1 MEWPTYNQED
11 WLALKA
17 TVNAH
22 SLLTASTFSFYL
34 KAGSTIAYPT
44 TTSTGISSLV
54 FMAYEP
60 DKNKMRMLWQSV
72 SGS

>member
-1 MEWPTYNQED
+1 MKWATYNQED

-22 SLLTASTFSFYL
+22 SLITASTFSFYL
-34 KAGSTIAYPT
+34 EAGSTFAYPT

-60 DKNKMRMLWQSV
+60 GKNKMRMMWQSV